1 MQLECPQMLI
11 NGNFFGN
18 CEWMSIFKVVLHRR
32 NSFQFTKTLLIS
44 YWNHLRRRWWWQ
56 RRGWPTAAGLCSRDS
71 IPKVLKFFTGR
82 RSLFELWLWLAP
94 AVYVGSYAIDLF
106 LCYDC
111 YFVALWRY
119 IFTIGCNCQTHM
131 DLAHYMHSS
140 SLAPLTAPPS
150 RWGFFKGPLLLF
162 WWPVP
167 CLFIWVSVEFVPFLT
182 NYPSPY

>member
-44 YWNHLRRRWWWQ
+44 YWNHLRRRWWW
-56 RRGWPTAAGLCSRDS
+56 RRWGWPTAAGLCSRDS

-94 AVYVGSYAIDLF
+94 AVYVGSYAIHLF

-111 YFVALWRY
+111 YFVALRRY
-119 IFTIGCNCQTHM
+119 IFTIWTAKHTWTWCTICTHHHWCHHQYEAFLKFLR
-131 DLAHYMHSS
+131 DWLRTFIAVFDYLFLVCSFGFLL
-140 SLAPLTAPPS
+140 SL
-150 RWGFFKGPLLLF
+150 FHF
-162 WWPVP
+162 
-167 CLFIWVSVEFVPFLT
+167 
-182 NYPSPY
+182 